1 VELTGSEIEED
12 TMRRKTFDAL
22 MTTGGLVVAVV
33 LAVAGGLLAW
43 GHSFAQDN
51 VHKQLATQQVFFPD
65 KAAIA
70 EENNPEITRYVTPYA
85 GQQVTNGT
93 QAEVF
98 ADHYIAVHLKGVADG
113 KTYSQVSHEWLSMDP
128 KDPNYEAVAG
138 QRATLFQGETLRGLL
153 LNAYAFGKM
162 AQIAGIAAN
171 AAFVGSGLMLL
182 LVGLGAI
189 HTRRTKPETEVL
201 AWLND
206 KSPVPVE

>member
-1 VELTGSEIEED
+1 
-12 TMRRKTFDAL
+12 MRRKTFDAL
-22 MTTGGLVVAVV
+22 MTTGGLVVAIV

-51 VHKQLATQQVFFPD
+51 VHKQLVSQQVFFPD
-65 KAAIA
+65 KAALAGEKNA
-70 EENNPEITRYVTPYA
+70 EIVKYVTPYA

-98 ADHYIAVHLKGVADG
+98 ADHYIAIHLQGVADG
-113 KTYSQVSHEWLSMDP
+113 KTYSQVSEEWLAMKP
-128 KDPNYEAVAG
+128 TDPNYATVTG

-162 AQIAGIAAN
+162 GQIAGVASDASFI
-171 AAFVGSGLMLL
+171 GSGAMFL
-182 LVGLGAI
+182 LVILGAV
-189 HTRRTKPETEVL
+189 HMRRTKSDVEVM
-201 AWLND
+201 AWLHD

>member
-1 VELTGSEIEED
+1 
-12 TMRRKTFDAL
+12 MRRKTFDAL

-43 GHSFAQDN
+43 GHSFAENN
-51 VHKQLATQQVFFPD
+51 VHKQLASQQVYFPD
-65 KAAIA
+65 KAALA
-70 EENNPEITRYVTPYA
+70 EEQNAEIVKYVTPYA
-85 GQQVTNGT
+85 GQHVTIGT

-98 ADHYIAVHLKGVADG
+98 ADHYIAIHLRGVADG
-113 KTYSQVSHEWLSMDP
+113 KTYSQVSEEWLAMKP
-128 KDPNYEAVAG
+128 TDPNYDTVTG

-162 AQIAGIAAN
+162 GQIAGVAAE
-171 AAFVGSGLMLL
+171 AAFIASGAMLL
-182 LVGLGAI
+182 LVGLGII
-189 HTRRTKPETEVL
+189 HTRRTKPDTEVL